1 MNVRLQ
7 AIITELVLEH
17 ALRVRMKAGTN
28 EGPESSAANTAIAT
42 PASQAGDEESTSDA
56 GDGDTVTEQSAT
68 SSTTIQPSSS
78 SSSKGKGKAQSGSP
92 PSRETEAP
100 KAMEKNRRKEE
111 QKRKLEQLAEQLKA
125 GNKKGQDG
133 LSFTSSSS
141 GEQRKAAN
149 HWIEETDGM
158 YGGSLNSWGGL

>member
-1 MNVRLQ
+1 M
-7 AIITELVLEH
+7 
-17 ALRVRMKAGTN
+17 
-28 EGPESSAANTAIAT
+28 ES
-42 PASQAGDEESTSDA
+42 
-56 GDGDTVTEQSAT
+56 GDGQL
-68 SSTTIQPSSS
+68 
-78 SSSKGKGKAQSGSP
+78 SSKA
-92 PSRETEAP
+92 T

-158 YGGSLNSWGGL
+158 YGGSINSWGGL

>member
-7 AIITELVLEH
+7 AIITELVFEH

-92 PSRETEAP
+92 PSGETEAP
-100 KAMEKNRRKEE
+100 KAMEKNIIGRINN
-111 QKRKLEQLAEQLKA
+111 LVSS
-125 GNKKGQDG
+125 D
-133 LSFTSSSS
+133 LSSLDNCS
-141 GEQRKAAN
+141 
-149 HWIEETDGM
+149 M
-158 YGGSLNSWGGL
+158 YFVYARTCCTVA